1 MAQQQQQSAPAYV
14 APAVQKQQLAQL
26 VQREVKHVMQA
37 VISGLPSFG
46 AMNEDERE
54 KISKQVQHALVTMM
68 QRMML
73 NGQLGAYQISKV
85 EVDGH
90 KPFYEVTALP
100 DHLAPGDP
108 YIVIN
113 DAGEEEYQGI
123 ILACDGKGWG
133 LILSERVEATG
144 AVKVT
149 CTVKP
154 NFPLEYISIQ
164 VVQD

>member
-1 MAQQQQQSAPAYV
+1 MATPA
-14 APAVQKQQLAQL
+14 AAKQQVVQL
-26 VQREVKHVMQA
+26 VQQEVKRVMQQC
-37 VISGLPSFG
+37 IMGLSSIG
-46 AMNEDERE
+46 AMNDEERE
-54 KISKQVQHALVTMM
+54 HISKQVQHALVTVM

-73 NGQLGAYQISKV
+73 GHQIGAYQISKV

-90 KPFYEVTALP
+90 QPFHEVHALP
-100 DHLAPGDP
+100 YDLTPGDP

-113 DAGEEEYQGI
+113 DAGDEEYQGI
-123 ILACDGKGWG
+123 VLACDGKGWG
-133 LILSERVEATG
+133 LILSEKCESTG

-164 VVQD
+164 VKQEQ